1 MPKHLEKDLAAVLI
15 AVGQI
20 CNKKVKTN
28 RDKPYAI
35 PRTVARMC
43 GFVTKGGL
51 PAGNKAK
58 SILRELEKQGKVECI
73 GTTKLS
79 YRENKSAT
87 KFAEAYVTVTN
98 KKYDN

>member
-20 CNKKVKTN
+20 CNKKVKNN

-35 PRTVARMC
+35 PRTVAKMC
-43 GFVTKGGL
+43 GFTTKAGL
-51 PAGNKAK
+51 PAGHKAK
-58 SILRELEKQGKVECI
+58 SILRELEKQGKVKCI
-73 GTTKLS
+73 GTAKLS

-87 KFAEAYVTVTN
+87 KFAEAYVTITSE
-98 KKYDN
+98 KYDT